1 MSSKLTVYINNEPTI
16 EYDRGKPLPG
26 KQRQYLDKMDSDM
39 DGGFQLGDERVD
51 TPDSKDRAKFV
62 AMTLIHSI
70 EANNEQMI
78 VATCAYLALREPGLT
93 EVRAVAEGENMNMD
107 LVYDQGE
114 EVAFTPTIN

>member
-1 MSSKLTVYINNEPTI
+1 MSLKLTVYINNESVI
-16 EYDRGKPLPG
+16 EYDRNKRLPG

-39 DGGFQLGDERVD
+39 DAGFKLGDEQID
-51 TPDSKDRAKFV
+51 KPDDKERAKFV

-78 VATCAYLALREPGLT
+78 VATCAYLALRQTGLK
-93 EVRAVAEGENMNMD
+93 EIRATAEGENMMMD

-114 EVAFTPTIN
+114 EVGFSKTLN